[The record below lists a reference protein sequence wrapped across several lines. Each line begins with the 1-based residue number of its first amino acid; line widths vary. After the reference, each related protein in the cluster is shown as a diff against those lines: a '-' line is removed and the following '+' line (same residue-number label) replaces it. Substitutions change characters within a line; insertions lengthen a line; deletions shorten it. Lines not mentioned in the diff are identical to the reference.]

1 MIYKLS
7 FISFL
12 IIGNLTNVLG
22 FYPNQYASFLKG
34 NDYTLADITE
44 IGVLQAVATY
54 FEGVPPPGSS
64 TNVPAGSLTGI
75 TDITARKLYDAY
87 YGNSSSE
94 TRFQEAIND
103 LVKQNTK
110 VDQEHYREAVWYVN
124 GEQIPQAH
132 TLLNQLRDSL
142 LQVLGA
148 STPSYERARELVG
161 QYLHIIQSFY
171 SNTNWVELHSNGAIY
186 EDYGLPGK
194 TLTNLAALS
203 TDMCQSCGSSVG
215 FPCFI
220 NMMTSPK
227 ELTSGYR
234 DGQDIQK
241 PYKDPATD
249 NKGKCSHGGL
259 HDKSADTIAAL
270 GGINKDT
277 KDPTLSPHFANHDA
291 CGTGSHLNGLLQA
304 VGNTHF
310 EELFQLRPGN
320 SLVFV
325 IDTSGSMGS
334 VVSAV
339 KSKTQE
345 IINLTKGTGLQPYNY
360 ILVTFSDPES
370 ATTVQESTNPNDI
383 VNWVNAI
390 QVSGGGDCPEYIM
403 SEDPATD
410 NKGKCSHGGLHD
422 KSADTIAALGGIN
435 KDTKDPTLSPHF
447 AIHDAAGLAA
457 IAHTKYFLSDPV
469 NGLLQAVGNT
479 HFEELFQL
487 RPGNSL
493 VFVIDTSGSMGSVVS
508 AVKSKT
514 QEIINLTK
522 GTGLQ
527 PYNYILVTFSDPES
541 ATTVQESTN
550 PNDIV
555 NWVNAIQVS
564 GGGDCPEYIMSGIK
578 AAVVKAKPNSHV
590 YVFTDATAK
599 DPEKQQYILS
609 IVSEKNLHIDFVV
622 TGSCDNSNAHFVQ
635 RRSVD
640 AQMLQS
646 NGQSQQADHH
656 YDDMTGKML
665 AISKRHSKPGK
676 TSDRDVVTVLQR
688 TVGYDDPS
696 LVQIPVDTYLFS
708 IVIRI
713 DGDVGTPLLAIQ
725 KPNGSY
731 VTLDGIEASG
741 NQLAGNT
748 LEMTITNPTPGIW
761 QIYRLD
767 KSDWKLKVSGE
778 SLVTFSFKLH
788 KSALLEMKEYIHSSQ
803 TDSLSDISVDVKSGS
818 VDEVS
823 VSEVTFN
830 DEYGDVISSSLL
842 TSVNGSIN
850 QKSYLGRVFLPGEKY
865 RVAIEGLDNKG
876 FNLRREKERLYSHVG
891 KRSTSM
897 AHRRSRR
904 STPTSWSGI
913 DYYTWIAQAS
923 GGHVFHTTTSN
934 IGTTTDVLKNS
945 LSNSEVTIIR
955 DIIKGGST
963 GCASI
968 NVPIDRTCKSFKVK
982 VQGDNGL
989 PVPHVS
995 RPDGSTA
1002 GINGVTATKQ
1012 VIGSNYVVL
1021 TYMYPQPGTWVIR
1034 RQDVYGWDIEVTAE
1048 SEVDFVQSF
1057 LELGPDGL
1065 NMFEIKGRPI
1075 AGDNMTISIVVHN
1088 FVNITSLDNLVFL
1101 DKYGDEISR
1110 YQLQTKSAQRGRG
1123 VFSTTAIIP
1132 DQAFQVAVDGEDDLA
1147 NTFRRVHTS
1156 LINTV
1161 AIKLEDLPVQNPFY
1175 LDEKLE
1181 IPYII
1186 TNVGGGT
1193 SMVNITISDDQNLA
1207 IRPTS
1212 QVISLMS
1219 GENSTSHFSMYADSG
1234 RVAVGTTTT
1243 ITITAQPM
1251 GIIGAGFQFVIVRLT
1266 TEKRTKPKFDTIPP
1280 HCEVHPNIQGVC
1292 GSDECLC
1299 GQTFISADFTL
1310 WDEGEGLAQVDPVG
1324 IGSGNFSHTPFVI
1337 GDTKDNNTVNGTI
1350 RVDCCRKTV
1359 YINVV
1364 DNASLPTQCKIEV
1377 NPTYQNKG
1385 CNKTTIDTTP
1395 PHCGNLTNIQGIC
1408 GTDDC
1413 LCSQTTVIANFEIWD
1428 IGDGLSTIDALGIG
1442 NGTFTHTPFVKGD
1455 VKANNTVD
1463 ATLSVDCCRTTVFV
1477 NVMDMAGLPGQCV
1490 VDINPGYTGCKNN
1503 KHIDTTPPNCTLLN
1517 IQGTCGTDDCTCHQ
1531 SSVTSDVQLYDVGDG
1546 LSTIHAVGLGTG
1558 SFTHTAFTK
1567 GDTLNTN
1574 IVNGTISVDCCRE
1587 EVYVNVVDEAG
1598 LPAQCILPVNQN
1610 YTGCVITTPT
1620 PTTSTTVN
1628 TTSSSTNSVS
1638 SAVSNSASSS
1648 VSNSGSST
1656 MSGAQSSTSSGATSA
1671 TTSSPTATGATKSAT
1686 QSSGG
1691 NDDGNEEVSAIAV
1704 AGIGLGA
1711 GMVGVAFVAAGAYLI
1726 KLKFYASVAPA

>member
-1 MIYKLS
+1 MFYKLVLM
-7 FISFL
+7 SFL
-12 IIGNLTNVLG
+12 IIGNLTNVIG

-34 NDYTLADITE
+34 PDYTLADITE

-54 FEGVPPPGSS
+54 FESIPPPGSS
-64 TNVPAGSLTGI
+64 TTVAAGSLTGI

-132 TLLNQLRDSL
+132 TLLNTLRDNL

-148 STPSYERARELVG
+148 TNPSYERARELVG

-171 SNTNWVELHSNGAIY
+171 SNTNWVELQNNADIY
-186 EDYGLPGK
+186 EDFGLPGK
-194 TLTNLAALS
+194 TLMTLASPSA
-203 TDMCQSCGSSVG
+203 DMCKSCGTAVG

-220 NMMTSPK
+220 NMMGFPR

-241 PYKDPATD
+241 PNKDPAT
-249 NKGKCSHGGL
+249 NTQGKCSHGGL
-259 HDKSADTIAAL
+259 HDKSGENIAAL

-277 KDPTLSPHFANHDA
+277 KDTNLSPHFFKHDVA
-291 CGTGSHLNGLLQA
+291 GQAAIAHTKYFLSDPVNGILKA
-304 VGNTHF
+304 VGNNKF
-310 EELFQLRPGN
+310 EELLQLRPGK

-339 KSKTQE
+339 KTKTQE
-345 IINLTKGTGLQPYNY
+345 IINLTKGTGLQPYDY

-370 ATTVQESTNPNDI
+370 ATTVKEST
-383 VNWVNAI
+383 
-390 QVSGGGDCPEYIM
+390 
-403 SEDPATD
+403 
-410 NKGKCSHGGLHD
+410 H
-422 KSADTIAALGGIN
+422 
-435 KDTKDPTLSPHF
+435 
-447 AIHDAAGLAA
+447 
-457 IAHTKYFLSDPV
+457 
-469 NGLLQAVGNT
+469 
-479 HFEELFQL
+479 
-487 RPGNSL
+487 
-493 VFVIDTSGSMGSVVS
+493 
-508 AVKSKT
+508 
-514 QEIINLTK
+514 
-522 GTGLQ
+522 
-527 PYNYILVTFSDPES
+527 
-541 ATTVQESTN
+541 

-578 AAVVKAKPNSHV
+578 AAVVKAKPNSNV

-609 IVSEKNLHIDFVV
+609 IVSEKNLHIDFIV
-622 TGSCDNSNAHFVQ
+622 TGSCDSSNAHFVQ

-646 NGQSQQADHH
+646 EGRSQLAYHH
-656 YDDMTGKML
+656 YDDMTGRMIATSRRKVK
-665 AISKRHSKPGK
+665 SGK
-676 TSDRDVVTVLQR
+676 SSGSDMVIILQK

-696 LVQIPVDTYLFS
+696 LVQIPVDTSLS
-708 IVIRI
+708 NIVVKIE
-713 DGDVGTPLLAIQ
+713 GDVGTPYLAIQ

-731 VTLDGIEASG
+731 VTLDGMEASG

-748 LEMTITNPTPGIW
+748 LEMTISNPTPGIW
-761 QIYRLD
+761 KIYRLD
-767 KSDWKLKVSGE
+767 KSDWTLKVSGE
-778 SLVTFSFKLH
+778 SSTTFSFKLH
-788 KSALLEMKEYIHSSQ
+788 KSSLFGMEEYLSSSQ
-803 TDSLSDISVDVKSGS
+803 TDSLSDIALDIKSHDDVI
-818 VDEVS
+818 VS
-823 VSEVTFN
+823 HVILN
-830 DEYGDVISSSLL
+830 DEYGDIITSTLL
-842 TSVNGSIN
+842 SSVNGSIDK
-850 QKSYLGRVFLPGEKY
+850 KSYIGQIVLPGEGY
-865 RVAIEGLDNKG
+865 RVAVEGHDSWG
-876 FNLRREKERLYSHVG
+876 FSLRREKQHLYSHVG
-891 KRSTSM
+891 KRSVN
-897 AHRRSRR
+897 HKRSRR
-904 STPTSWSGI
+904 STPTSWSGM
-913 DYYTWIAQAS
+913 DYFTWIAQAS

-934 IGTTTDVLKNS
+934 IATTADVLKNS

-968 NVPIDRTCKSFKVK
+968 NIPIDRTCKSFKVK
-982 VQGDNGL
+982 VQGDKGL
-989 PVPHVS
+989 PVPHVQK
-995 RPDGSTA
+995 PDGSTA
-1002 GINGVTATKQ
+1002 GINGGTATKQ
-1012 VIGSNYVVL
+1012 VIGSNYVIL
-1021 TYMYPQPGTWVIR
+1021 TYLYPEPGRWVVR

-1075 AGDNMTISIVVHN
+1075 AGDNMTISIAIHN
-1088 FVNITSLDNLVFL
+1088 FVNITTLDTLVFL
-1101 DKYGDEISR
+1101 DKYGDEISN
-1110 YQLQTKSAQRGRG
+1110 YALQTKSTQRGRG
-1123 VFSTTAIIP
+1123 VFSTTVIIP
-1132 DQAFQVAVDGEDDLA
+1132 DQAFQVAVDGEDDQA
-1147 NTFRRVHTS
+1147 NSFRRVHTS

-1175 LDEKLE
+1175 LDEQLE

-1193 SMVNITISDDQNLA
+1193 SMVNVTISDDQNLA

-1219 GENSTSHFSMYADSG
+1219 GENSTSHFTMYADSG
-1234 RVAVGTTTT
+1234 RVSVGTTTT

-1251 GIIGAGFQFVIVRLT
+1251 GILGAGFQFVIVRLT

-1299 GQTFISADFTL
+1299 GQTFVSADFSL
-1310 WDEGEGLAQVDPVG
+1310 WDEGDGLAQVDPVG

-1337 GDTKDNNTVNGTI
+1337 GDTKDNNTVNGTL

-1364 DNASLPTQCKIEV
+1364 DNASLPTQCKIDV

-1395 PHCGNLTNIQGIC
+1395 PHCGNLTNIQGLC
-1408 GTDDC
+1408 GSDDC
-1413 LCSQTTVIANFEIWD
+1413 QCSKTTVTANFEIWD

-1442 NGTFTHTPFVKGD
+1442 NGSFTHTPFVKGD

-1463 ATLSVDCCRTTVFV
+1463 ASLSVDCCRTTVFV
-1477 NVMDMAGLPGQCV
+1477 NVMDMAGPSRTV
-1490 VDINPGYTGCKNN
+1490 
-1503 KHIDTTPPNCTLLN
+1503 
-1517 IQGTCGTDDCTCHQ
+1517 
-1531 SSVTSDVQLYDVGDG
+1531 
-1546 LSTIHAVGLGTG
+1546 
-1558 SFTHTAFTK
+1558 
-1567 GDTLNTN
+1567 
-1574 IVNGTISVDCCRE
+1574 CCRYQP
-1587 EVYVNVVDEAG
+1587 EVHG
-1598 LPAQCILPVNQN
+1598 LHQQ
-1610 YTGCVITTPT
+1610 
-1620 PTTSTTVN
+1620 
-1628 TTSSSTNSVS
+1628 
-1638 SAVSNSASSS
+1638 
-1648 VSNSGSST
+1648 
-1656 MSGAQSSTSSGATSA
+1656 
-1671 TTSSPTATGATKSAT
+1671 
-1686 QSSGG
+1686 
-1691 NDDGNEEVSAIAV
+1691 
-1704 AGIGLGA
+1704 
-1711 GMVGVAFVAAGAYLI
+1711 
-1726 KLKFYASVAPA
+1726 